1 MNFIIKE
8 GLKKEDYNMLKAM
21 VNYNIPLTREN
32 ITTVKSVMEF
42 SGKMNNN
49 PVEIKSFI
57 NAYLNSRDIVVNSRE
72 GLQIAQKLYEFF
84 KAFSQADLQEVLL
97 FLENNIEF
105 TKENL
110 DSFNKLFN
118 SENTMEKVIDA
129 VNEEIGKAIAIEDEL
144 LSENT
149 VEQSLKQITLKNGDE
164 YTGKG

>member
-1 MNFIIKE
+1 MSSSKLFPQADLQEVLLFLENNIEFTKE
-8 GLKKEDYNMLKAM
+8 NLDSFNKLFNSENTMEKVIDAVNEEIGKAIAIEDEL
-21 VNYNIPLTREN
+21 LSETE
-32 ITTVKSVMEF
+32 
-42 SGKMNNN
+42 
-49 PVEIKSFI
+49 EIKSFI
-57 NAYLNSRDIVVNSRE
+57 NTYLNSRDIVVNSRE

-144 LSENT
+144 
-149 VEQSLKQITLKNGDE
+149 K
-164 YTGKG
+164 